1 MDRIRYFEGVYHL
14 QFGSEGTVQNCFCC
28 LHWLSY
34 LQATQ
39 PPALP
44 CELLTGSAYNEV
56 IITLQWSGVNAGQM
70 ACILL
75 TEIGSQVKYMLGV
88 SEQIQ
93 KKIRGTKKCDWR
105 GKIPLGVNRAEM
117 YQRM

>member
-1 MDRIRYFEGVYHL
+1 
-14 QFGSEGTVQNCFCC
+14 
-28 LHWLSY
+28 
-34 LQATQ
+34 
-39 PPALP
+39 
-44 CELLTGSAYNEV
+44 
-56 IITLQWSGVNAGQM
+56 M

-93 KKIRGTKKCDWR
+93 KKIRGTKECDWR

-117 YQRM
+117 YQRMQTALSFVIHRTGRSSYVLLISVR

>member
-1 MDRIRYFEGVYHL
+1 
-14 QFGSEGTVQNCFCC
+14 
-28 LHWLSY
+28 
-34 LQATQ
+34 
-39 PPALP
+39 
-44 CELLTGSAYNEV
+44 
-56 IITLQWSGVNAGQM
+56 M

-93 KKIRGTKKCDWR
+93 KKIRGTKECDWR
-105 GKIPLGVNRAEM
+105 GKIPLGVNLAEM